1 MTGEPGVDYPE
12 EKMPIDVRAQSR
24 GDNLLSFVESTE
36 NGELILAVGEDRQR
50 RPVRLEPGEHLELMW
65 RGPDELRSV
74 PAELIAVE
82 NGNRPTWRVRTI
94 GPAARGQRRAAVR
107 APMDFPVTLA
117 QGARTLTGVS
127 VDLSEG
133 GLRCLLDEGQDDRRT
148 TSAAAAPSPADGQTA
163 AGGDVAV
170 TVATEQLLQVGSI
183 QQVTVRLDDRDYV
196 TAKGEV
202 VRHFPRADKREEVS
216 IRFIGLPEKMEDLIR
231 ARVFARLRDLRARG
245 IL

>member
-1 MTGEPGVDYPE
+1 MTGDPGVDYPE
-12 EKMPIDVRAQSR
+12 EKMPIDVRAESR
-24 GDNLLSFVESTE
+24 GDNLLSFVESTA
-36 NGELILAVGEDRQR
+36 NGELVLAVGEDRLR

-82 NGNRPTWRVRTI
+82 KGDRPTWRVRTV

-117 QGARTLTGVS
+117 QGARSLTGIS

-133 GLRCLLDEGQDDRRT
+133 GLRCLLDEGQEAGRT
-148 TSAAAAPSPADGQTA
+148 TSARQAVAPADEETA
-163 AGGDVAV
+163 VAGDAAV
-170 TVATEQLLQVGSI
+170 VTEELLQVGSI
-183 QQVTVRLDDRDYV
+183 QQVTVWFDERDHV

>member
-12 EKMPIDVRAQSR
+12 EKMPIDVRAESR
-24 GDNLLSFVESTE
+24 GDNLLSFVERIE
-36 NGELILAVGEDRQR
+36 NDELVLAVGEDRLR

-74 PAELIAVE
+74 PAELLAVE
-82 NGNRPTWRVRTI
+82 TGARPTWRVRTV

-107 APMDFPVTLA
+107 APMDFAVTLT
-117 QGARTLTGVS
+117 QGERTLRGVS

-133 GLRCLLDEGQDDRRT
+133 GLRCLLDDAPWAASAVEDPAVGEGHT
-148 TSAAAAPSPADGQTA
+148 AADGDTDGTA
-163 AGGDVAV
+163 EARL
-170 TVATEQLLQVGSI
+170 EIGSI
-183 QQVTVRLDDRDYV
+183 HQVTVWFDDRDHV

-216 IRFIGLPEKMEDLIR
+216 IRFIGLPEKMEDHIR
-231 ARVFARLRDLRARG
+231 VRVFAQLRDLRARG
-245 IL
+245 VL